1 MTDQQYAELRKL
13 AAEASKNG
21 EHIYTHPRDSNDWK
35 ANQAWHAAAAPEAF
49 IALLEEIASLQGQV
63 EERDNAYRAA
73 IAEITELKAV
83 QAAAPANGVPQV
95 SIEKLEDWK
104 RRVNTLATCGLKAD
118 RYRVGSALK
127 QEIADA
133 ITAQP
138 AAQGMDAQ
146 TAYEAECFRWL
157 RDKALDVWKKGPVVF
172 MTDADG
178 CPGSGGE
185 LTNNILTGKKLEQAI
200 PVAAQAKQG
209 EQP

>member
-1 MTDQQYAELRKL
+1 MSDQQYAELRKL

-146 TAYEAECFRWL
+146 DAALWREHVSKLDALITYCPTCCQGFASSKDMSRDEVIFECGKTAGRSATL
-157 RDKALDVWKKGPVVF
+157 
-172 MTDADG
+172 
-178 CPGSGGE
+178 
-185 LTNNILTGKKLEQAI
+185 
-200 PVAAQAKQG
+200 AAQAKQG
-209 EQP
+209 GAA